1 MVSQEHFYQDGYAL
15 CQGVLNNSMMLA
27 LRSDLRE
34 YSRLGRNPYIYESE
48 TIQSV
53 VFGAQVQ
60 NLISQILGDK
70 YIFLPD
76 YSFNAVDF
84 WSAFGWHKDSVD
96 RYDINGADWE
106 DPKFPIIR
114 LGIYLGDY
122 SSKTG
127 SLGIQKAS
135 NRGPLYANPGIN
147 VKSKPGDVVIWPLTT
162 THTANS
168 PSFKFSPNS
177 ALSPAINTKIAR
189 ALTNKLGIFANRT
202 EIGLQ
207 ENLPNRQVLFFS
219 VGKPGP
225 HLARYMSYL
234 VHREYFRDFIRKDPE
249 QGEVYSRSSDYS
261 GVNWLKVKSLM
272 EMADKKL
279 ISKEFNQKKA
289 QSASEVLFSEFM
301 EVFKHVK
308 PR

>member
-1 MVSQEHFYQDGYAL
+1 VLNKKDFYLDGYSL
-15 CQGVLNNSMMLA
+15 CQGVLSDSVVGA
-27 LRSDLRE
+27 LRSELSE

-48 TIQSV
+48 IIQSV
-53 VFGAQVQ
+53 VFGSAVQ
-60 NLISQILGDK
+60 NLATQILGKK

-76 YSFNAVDF
+76 YSLNAVDF

-96 RYDINGADWE
+96 RYDINGADWD
-106 DPKFPIIR
+106 DPNFPIIR
-114 LGIYLGDY
+114 FGIYLGDY

-135 NRGPLYANPGIN
+135 NKGPLYANAGIN

-177 ALSPAINTKIAR
+177 ALSPPINTKIVR
-189 ALTNKLGIFANRT
+189 ALTNKLGILANRT

-219 VGKPGP
+219 VAKPGP

-249 QGEVYSRSSDYS
+249 QGEMHSRSSDYS
-261 GVNWLKVKSLM
+261 AVNWLQVKSLM

-279 ISKEFNQKKA
+279 ISKDFNQKTA
-289 QSASEVLFSEFM
+289 QAASEVLFSEFT
-301 EVFKHVK
+301 EVFKHVA
-308 PR
+308 PS